1 MPTVEERLHHYR
13 KALDDAA
20 VNDPTPQ
27 TAASES
33 ISPRQGRGAWLVAA
47 TVVTVV
53 GLGSLAAVRDTE
65 PRSADQPVQTA
76 EPASTTNSTTSPESV
91 STAAPAVVDWSNP
104 PAAITF
110 DEPAEFSR
118 LWDLV
123 LQSEID
129 QCMTAAGFEYRRS
142 PAPDSPATELV
153 EWQDWADAQA
163 DTNGWTTQKAQCADE
178 FVLSDWYGEVNSLNY
193 IGQATNQW
201 GGNISAIYQRPD
213 MIEATRAVVEC
224 AQDAGIQITADPATN
239 AQDAY
244 EEVWIAFS
252 PQIETAMDN
261 IADNDLVGLEQMD
274 QFRLDRAAAID
285 SVCPAF
291 SNSEKVF
298 QNAQREDQTAWLQ
311 EHPDVAQR
319 VADEWADDIIRLQAI
334 LEAQSS

>member
-13 KALDDAA
+13 IALDDAA
-20 VNDPTPQ
+20 VDEPAPQ

-33 ISPRQGRGAWLVAA
+33 ISPRPGRGAWLVAA

-53 GLGSLAAVRDTE
+53 GLGTLAAVRDTE
-65 PRSADQPVQTA
+65 PRSADQPVPTA
-76 EPASTTNSTTSPESV
+76 DPASTTNSTTPLESA

-104 PAAITF
+104 PAARAF

-123 LQSEID
+123 LQGELD

-142 PAPDSPATELV
+142 PATDSPATELV
-153 EWQDWADAQA
+153 EWQDWVDAQS
-163 DTNGWTTQKAQCADE
+163 DTGGWTIQKAQCADE

-224 AQDAGIQITADPATN
+224 AQDAGIQIAADPAPN

-244 EEVWIAFS
+244 EEVWIVFS
-252 PQIETAMDN
+252 AQIERAIDN
-261 IADNDLVGLEQMD
+261 IPDNDLSGIEQMD

-285 SVCPAF
+285 SICPAF

-298 QNAQREDQTAWLQ
+298 ANAQREDQTAWLQ
-311 EHPDVAQR
+311 AHPDVAQR

-334 LEAQSS
+334 LDAQPS